1 VQHLTPEHG
10 AADRSHAPLP
20 GPPRVHD
27 ETAAVLRPVV
37 TRARPLRAGEALALQ
52 RRIGNGAMCR
62 LLRTPAEQIDLGAI
76 KAQLQK
82 AMAGMGTDE
91 EGIYRALQRI
101 RGNQQAITE
110 LHRIY
115 PSLMA
120 DLRDELDDDELELAL
135 QLLGSGTKGS
145 AKEVAADKPAAPN
158 ELEDAARRLDKA
170 MAGMG
175 TDEEAIFAV
184 LIPFRTRIRVL
195 EDTYFRVFRRDL
207 RTDVEDELGG
217 SQLRYALE
225 LMEVPYEAYLREANE
240 RLRGIKFGVTLSDGC
255 LPQNASD
262 AYQAE
267 YWEQTNPDGNKM
279 CRLRLRPSKRPSEAV
294 LAIIDDPASWLVDC
308 LEFVTLA
315 HWYARIKTQGAEK
328 FDREMGTPFD
338 LHPKGASTGLR
349 SKRTFQR
356 STGDTTMMKECNVSD
371 DGGCTERG
379 PGKHVEAALA
389 EAPIG
394 SRVMWANP
402 DAQANIDPDVQA
414 YARENTIKLGR
425 DRFGAFP
432 LSKGILFWESY
443 ELTRDEIETRLA
455 EIATKHSPLSAEQ
468 IRAKIFIQEIEEFD
482 TPGAS
487 ES

>member
-1 VQHLTPEHG
+1 VGDLTPEHDAVEQSRALAPEPSRPHDDIS
-10 AADRSHAPLP
+10 AAS
-20 GPPRVHD
+20 VM
-27 ETAAVLRPVV
+27 AVMR
-37 TRARPLRAGEALALQ
+37 RRPLRPADALALQ
-52 RRIGNGAMCR
+52 RRIGNQAMGR
-62 LLRTPAEQIDLGAI
+62 LLRTPADQVDVGAI

-82 AMAGMGTDE
+82 AMAGLGTDE

-101 RGNQQAITE
+101 RGNQQAIAE

-135 QLLGSGTKGS
+135 QLLGRGTKGS
-145 AKEVAADKPAAPN
+145 AKEVVAEKPAAPN
-158 ELEDAARRLDKA
+158 ELEDAARRLFKA
-170 MAGMG
+170 MDRIG

-184 LIPFRTRIRVL
+184 LIPFSTRIRAL
-195 EDTYFRVFRRDL
+195 EDTYFRLFKRDL
-207 RTDVEDELGG
+207 RVHIEDELSG
-217 SQLRYALE
+217 SQLRYARE
-225 LMEVPYEAYLREANE
+225 LMEVPYEAFLREANE
-240 RLRGIKFGVTLSDGC
+240 RLRGIGFGVTLTDGC
-255 LPQNASD
+255 LPQTASD

-294 LAIIDDPASWLVDC
+294 LAIIGDPGSWKVDC

-315 HWYARIKTQGAEK
+315 HWYARIKTEGAEK

-356 STGDTTMMKECNVSD
+356 STGDSPMMKECTVDEKGDCRDS
-371 DGGCTERG
+371 G
-379 PGKHVEAALA
+379 PGKHVETALA

-402 DAQANIDPDVQA
+402 DARANIDPDVQA
-414 YARENTIKLGR
+414 YARENTIKLSR

-432 LSKGILFWESY
+432 LSKGVLFWKRY
-443 ELTRDEIETRLA
+443 ELSRDEVETRLA
-455 EIATKHSPLSAEQ
+455 EIATKDSPLSVEQ

>member
-1 VQHLTPEHG
+1 M
-10 AADRSHAPLP
+10 LP
-20 GPPRVHD
+20 AIARG
-27 ETAAVLRPVV
+27 
-37 TRARPLRAGEALALQ
+37 RPLRHGVALALQ
-52 RRIGNGAMCR
+52 RRIGNQATGR
-62 LLRTPAEQIDLGAI
+62 LLRTPAPQVDVGAI
-76 KAQLQK
+76 RAQLQE
-82 AMAGMGTDE
+82 AMAGLGTDE
-91 EGIYRALQRI
+91 EAIYRALQRI
-101 RGNQQAITE
+101 RGNQQAIAE
-110 LHRIY
+110 LNRIY
-115 PSLMA
+115 PSLMV
-120 DLRDELDDDELELAL
+120 DLRDELDDDELELAM
-135 QLLGSGTKGS
+135 QLLGRGTKGS

-158 ELEDAARRLDKA
+158 ELVDAARRLNKA
-170 MAGMG
+170 MDRTG

-184 LIPFRTRIRVL
+184 LIPFRTRIRAL
-195 EDTYFRVFRRDL
+195 EDAYFRLFRRDL
-207 RTDVEDELGG
+207 RSHIEDELSG
-217 SQLRYALE
+217 SQLKYALE
-225 LMEVPYEAYLREANE
+225 LVEVPYEAYLREANE
-240 RLRGIKFGVTLSDGC
+240 RLRGIRFGVTLSEGC

-294 LAIIDDPASWLVDC
+294 LAIIDDPGSWKVDC

-315 HWYARIKTQGAEK
+315 HWYARIKTEGAEK
-328 FDREMGTPFD
+328 FDRELGTPFD

-356 STGDTTMMKECNVSD
+356 STGESPMMKECTVD
-371 DGGCTERG
+371 EKGECTESG
-379 PGKHVEAALA
+379 PGKHVEVALA
-389 EAPIG
+389 EAPTG

-402 DAQANIDPDVQA
+402 DARANIDPDVQA

-432 LSKGILFWESY
+432 LSKGVLFWKRY
-443 ELTRDEIETRLA
+443 ELTRDEIEIQLA
-455 EIATKHSPLSAEQ
+455 EIATKDSSLSAEQ